1 MSRKIVATTLAVPSG
16 RSQALDG
23 EPAAGSL
30 KRRVK
35 ALDAGMAFPGNG
47 QPFEGTRADAVPDQ
61 NVLLA
66 WMCCGAA
73 QRHVAD
79 LAGLRATP
87 IQQRGT
93 DENMVRQVTEPCHN
107 ASVQPCV
114 RPTFF

>member
-1 MSRKIVATTLAVPSG
+1 MSRRIVATTLAVPSG

-66 WMCCGAA
+66 WMRCGTAES
-73 QRHVAD
+73 HITD
-79 LAGLRATP
+79 LAGLGATP

-93 DENMVRQVTEPCHN
+93 IEHTLL
-107 ASVQPCV
+107 
-114 RPTFF
+114 

>member
-1 MSRKIVATTLAVPSG
+1 MSRRIVATTLAVPSG

-47 QPFEGTRADAVPDQ
+47 QPFEGARADAVPDQ

-93 DENMVRQVTEPCHN
+93 VEHMLRQVTEPCHN
-107 ASVQPCV
+107 A
-114 RPTFF
+114 